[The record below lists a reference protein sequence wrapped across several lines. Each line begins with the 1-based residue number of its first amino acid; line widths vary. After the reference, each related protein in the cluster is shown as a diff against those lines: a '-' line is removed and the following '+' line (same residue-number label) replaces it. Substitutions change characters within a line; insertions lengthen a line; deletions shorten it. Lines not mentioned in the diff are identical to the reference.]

1 MVVDA
6 HRLKSMTTV
15 VMMAILATIYASATS
30 AQDWSQV
37 YQGVVQ
43 DQIRAQGWFQ
53 DAAAKGV
60 AQAQSQ
66 AGLGSLYNLGLMN
79 DLGNEGVRQQLEA
92 QEWFQNAS
100 KPGPKDIKTI
110 YQQLQ

>member
-1 MVVDA
+1 MVV
-6 HRLKSMTTV
+6 HVCKLKKLRAAAFGLIV
-15 VMMAILATIYASATS
+15 AVIYACPAA

-37 YQGVVQ
+37 YQGVVR
-43 DQIRAQGWFQ
+43 DQIRSSGWFQ

-60 AQAQSQ
+60 GQAQSQ
-66 AGLGSLYNLGLMN
+66 AGLGALYNLGLMN
-79 DLGNEGVRQQLEA
+79 DLGQEGVRQQLEA

-110 YQQLQ
+110 YQQMQ